1 MNHQLTEQSYQCPY
15 CGEHIDVFVDIS
27 QGSHQTIEDCSV
39 CCRPI
44 ELNISVDEVEQTI
57 TLTAQ
62 TDSD

>member
-1 MNHQLTEQSYQCPY
+1 MNHQLTEQPYQCPY
-15 CGEHIDVFVDIS
+15 CGERIDAFVDIS
-27 QGSHQTIEDCSV
+27 QGSHQTIEDCRV

-62 TDSD
+62 TDAD

>member
-1 MNHQLTEQSYQCPY
+1 MNHLLNEQSYQCPY
-15 CGEHIDVFVDIS
+15 CGEHIDTFVDTT

-44 ELNISVDEVEQTI
+44 ELNISIDEASQAI
-57 TLTAQ
+57 YLTAQ

>member
-1 MNHQLTEQSYQCPY
+1 MNYLLIEKTYPCPY
-15 CGEHIDVFVDIS
+15 CGEDIDAFVDVS
-27 QGSHQTIEDCSV
+27 QGDQQTIEDCSV

-44 ELNISVDEVEQTI
+44 ELNISVDEVDQTI